1 MTAGSTHFL
10 ALIDEAAS
18 LGIPDTL
25 VHGDLHAG
33 NIGLRGG
40 RSVFFDW
47 TDACVAQPFLDLVTF
62 LDESEV
68 LDATPGARDRLRA
81 AYLEEW
87 HGVATGDAL
96 VRSAALAEPIGML
109 HQAVS
114 YQHMLSALEE
124 PTRSA
129 MGWGLTYWVPRLLD
143 RLV

>member
-1 MTAGSTHFL
+1 MNVDGVAAVQDLLQGNSDVVHLADLHGMTAGSTHFL

-68 LDATPGARDRLRA
+68 LDATPGARP
-81 AYLEEW
+81 
-87 HGVATGDAL
+87 TS
-96 VRSAALAEPIGML
+96 RSGTAWPPGMP
-109 HQAVS
+109 S
-114 YQHMLSALEE
+114 YGPPRWPSPSACC
-124 PTRSA
+124 TR
-129 MGWGLTYWVPRLLD
+129 P
-143 RLV
+143 